1 MIERELINL
10 INKLNIYRKV
20 AFEQDKDNRRAFI
33 GNVTVEN
40 ESYHMKIFFPDA
52 FPIKLPEITIID
64 ANKRFAHMGID
75 GKLCLLDESSILIQS
90 SMPDQIVIDCYD
102 KAITNISIDINSEY
116 YAREVLREFNSY
128 WIQNANL
135 KIYSFL
141 EELNSGY
148 IEVPM
153 YISRNIH
160 VIASSVL
167 NAKYYACN
175 YLNVFDDDKAYDAK
189 CLLISLRSNSR
200 PICLKKDYKWSEIRK
215 YILKNVTGSVKRQFQ
230 HFLNCSVSGFM
241 KYIVISIPGECG
253 NILFGFRIHFTNRK
267 KEMVRKII
275 TSKVDLVYVNR
286 MDKTYM
292 LQRSGIEK
300 DISEKHVLLLG
311 CGSVGGYIANNLCQM
326 GVGSIDLLDNDIF
339 TKENVYRHFLGFD
352 ALRNPNKYKAELLKE
367 RLEEIYPY
375 ADKDSLDYT
384 ECSVENYLQKWER
397 LENYDLI
404 ISALGEPTLNLEINR
419 ILYKE
424 KIATPFICCFNEP
437 YGIGGHALA
446 VNITHDTCL
455 RCLYTDQISEDLVP
469 FRASFVGKNQYFKK
483 NISGC
488 SGAFVPYSCLDS
500 QQTAIMTAR
509 LAVKILLGEV
519 RQNKICSWKGNDMD
533 LINAGFKTSDFYQ
546 SRKANGMLEEMAVP
560 FAEHCP
566 VCHNV

>member
-1 MIERELINL
+1 M
-10 INKLNIYRKV
+10 
-20 AFEQDKDNRRAFI
+20 
-33 GNVTVEN
+33 
-40 ESYHMKIFFPDA
+40 
-52 FPIKLPEITIID
+52 
-64 ANKRFAHMGID
+64 
-75 GKLCLLDESSILIQS
+75 
-90 SMPDQIVIDCYD
+90 
-102 KAITNISIDINSEY
+102 
-116 YAREVLREFNSY
+116 
-128 WIQNANL
+128 
-135 KIYSFL
+135 
-141 EELNSGY
+141 
-148 IEVPM
+148 
-153 YISRNIH
+153 
-160 VIASSVL
+160 
-167 NAKYYACN
+167 
-175 YLNVFDDDKAYDAK
+175 
-189 CLLISLRSNSR
+189 
-200 PICLKKDYKWSEIRK
+200 
-215 YILKNVTGSVKRQFQ
+215 
-230 HFLNCSVSGFM
+230 
-241 KYIVISIPGECG
+241 
-253 NILFGFRIHFTNRK
+253 
-267 KEMVRKII
+267 
-275 TSKVDLVYVNR
+275 
-286 MDKTYM
+286 
-292 LQRSGIEK
+292 
-300 DISEKHVLLLG
+300 
-311 CGSVGGYIANNLCQM
+311 
-326 GVGSIDLLDNDIF
+326 
-339 TKENVYRHFLGFD
+339 
-352 ALRNPNKYKAELLKE
+352 
-367 RLEEIYPY
+367 
-375 ADKDSLDYT
+375 
-384 ECSVENYLQKWER
+384 QKWER